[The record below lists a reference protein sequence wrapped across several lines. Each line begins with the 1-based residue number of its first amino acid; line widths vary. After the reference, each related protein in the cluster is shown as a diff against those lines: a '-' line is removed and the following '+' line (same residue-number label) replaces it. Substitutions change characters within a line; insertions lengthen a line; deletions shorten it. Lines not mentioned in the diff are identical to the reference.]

1 MRTAS
6 MATAQPAAL
15 SVAPVPLCQESRW
28 APSITISPD
37 LSVPGISAIVL

>member
-6 MATAQPAAL
+6 MATATPAAL
-15 SVAPVPLCQESRW
+15 SVAPVPACQESRW
-28 APSITISPD
+28 PPTITTSPA